1 MIVYREMQICI
12 CRMLSVVR
20 CFTPARKVAG
30 AIEMVGLFQVGLKTL
45 FVVLLLPMRR
55 SILISRKSVQEF
67 FDGQTD
73 ILIVWNCRDGFL
85 TLGLVY

>member
-30 AIEMVGLFQVGLKTL
+30 AIEMVGLF
-45 FVVLLLPMRR
+45 
-55 SILISRKSVQEF
+55 
-67 FDGQTD
+67 
-73 ILIVWNCRDGFL
+73 
-85 TLGLVY
+85 